1 MSAHRCVG
9 SGSRISGED
18 RVQNGG
24 KAQKPTLHSCA
35 GWLCTTVYMFGLLK
49 HAVKVDIASPYT
61 DQYQKPPFEHSRHLK
76 ITLASC
82 SLSKVEA

>member
-1 MSAHRCVG
+1 MKDRGATLVQGVSEIMSAHRCVG

-35 GWLCTTVYMFGLLK
+35 GWLCI
-49 HAVKVDIASPYT
+49 DQNQQYT
-61 DQYQKPPFEHSRHLK
+61 YLDY
-76 ITLASC
+76 
-82 SLSKVEA
+82 